1 MSFQASDLKERN
13 FLKLL
18 DKNFNPLK
26 PLNIKDSPWLQ
37 YFSHSN
43 SLCSKA
49 TRAIVNYVPIGKYRL
64 RFFLRENFLCSCS
77 LYPIKSQQHILYDC
91 KRFNNYRN
99 LRRDSITHFILFLEL
114 NSKAFFFREDFVA
127 SSSSLLS

>member
-13 FLKLL
+13 FLELL
-18 DKNFNPLK
+18 DEGFNSLK
-26 PLNIKDSPWLQ
+26 PLNIKDSSWLQ

-43 SLCSKA
+43 SLCAKA

-77 LYPIKSQQHILYDC
+77 SYPIKSQQHILYDC

-99 LRRDSITHFILFLEL
+99 LRRCNDLKLEL
-114 NSKAFFFREDFVA
+114 RLQLRQRFEEV
-127 SSSSLLS
+127 